1 MEEIPYRLNNDV
13 LCLGSFELNSQA
25 DSEFFGFCMV
35 QRIVQVSKYYYYY
48 QVINIII
55 FIRVVTEDPELGFS
69 LSDHEHGP
77 WLPS

>member
-1 MEEIPYRLNNDV
+1 MEEIPHKLHDV
-13 LCLGSFELNSQA
+13 LCLGSFKSNSQA
-25 DSEFFGFCMV
+25 DSDFFGFCV
-35 QRIVQVSKYYYYY
+35 AQRIVQMSKYYYYY

-55 FIRVVTEDPELGFS
+55 FIRAVTEDPELGIS